1 MKTFLMKH
9 YIKRRFQKT
18 SIWFKGLMDPDHNK
32 HLKLDDTQK
41 KAITICIR
49 MIKDPDSE
57 LLMTTTS
64 EKRYIKNGGYFVVIN
79 QEGIKVVNHVYG
91 YDVRLY
97 GRKFANIKNM
107 FDQRL
112 DHDRLEMEQEMIDN
126 IKHSLD
132 LVLENLKSK
141 SK

>member
-18 SIWFKGLMDPDHNK
+18 SIWLKGLMDPDH
-32 HLKLDDTQK
+32 HISLKLDDTQK

-49 MIKDPDSE
+49 MIKDPDYE
-57 LLMTTTS
+57 LLITATS
-64 EKRYIKNGGYFVVIN
+64 EKRYIKNGSYFVVIN

-97 GRKFANIKNM
+97 GRKFNNIKNM

-141 SK
+141 

>member
-1 MKTFLMKH
+1 MKIFLMKH

>member
-1 MKTFLMKH
+1 MKH

-18 SIWFKGLMDPDHNK
+18 NIWFKGLMDPDQHK

-64 EKRYIKNGGYFVVIN
+64 EKRYIKNGSYFVVIN

-97 GRKFANIKNM
+97 GRKFNNIKNM

-112 DHDRLEMEQEMIDN
+112 DQDRLEMEQEMIDN

-141 SK
+141 SKSK

>member
-97 GRKFANIKNM
+97 GRKFASIKNM

>member
-1 MKTFLMKH
+1 MKH

>member
-1 MKTFLMKH
+1 MKH

-141 SK
+141 SKSK

>member
-1 MKTFLMKH
+1 
-9 YIKRRFQKT
+9 
-18 SIWFKGLMDPDHNK
+18 
-32 HLKLDDTQK
+32 
-41 KAITICIR
+41 
-49 MIKDPDSE
+49 
-57 LLMTTTS
+57 MTTTS

-97 GRKFANIKNM
+97 GRKFNNIKNM

>member
-1 MKTFLMKH
+1 MTTFLIKH
-9 YIKRRFQKT
+9 YIKRRFQKIN
-18 SIWFKGLMDPDHNK
+18 IWFKGLMDPDHHKN
-32 HLKLDDTQK
+32 LKLDDTQK

-64 EKRYIKNGGYFVVIN
+64 EKRYIKNGNYFVVIN
-79 QEGIKVVNHVYG
+79 QEGIKIVNHVYG

-97 GRKFANIKNM
+97 GRKFANIKKM

-112 DHDRLEMEQEMIDN
+112 DQDRLVMEREMIDN
-126 IKHSLD
+126 IEHSLD